1 MSFLRALDI
10 AGSGVTAQKQRI
22 DVITENI
29 TNKDTTRTAQG
40 GPYRRK
46 LSVFQERAGGV
57 TNQTPFKKEWV
68 QSEGSSFES
77 VLSRARAKQAPG
89 VQVVEIIEDESAL
102 VPRYDPTHPDADENG
117 YVMMPNVDNT
127 EEMIDLIAASRSY
140 DANVTAFNSIKAM
153 AVKALEIGK

>member
-1 MSFLRALDI
+1 MSFLRSLDI
-10 AGSGVTAQKQRI
+10 AGSGITAQKQRI

-29 TNKDTTRTAQG
+29 TNKDTTRTQQG

-46 LSVFQERAGGV
+46 LAVFKSRASASGSP
-57 TNQTPFKKEWV
+57 TPFRKEWV
-68 QSEGSSFES
+68 NTQGSSF
-77 VLSRARAKQAPG
+77 SRALDAESAKLSPG
-89 VQVVEIIEDESAL
+89 VEVTRIIEDESAL
-102 VPRYDPTHPDADENG
+102 VPRYDPSHPDADENG

-127 EEMIDLIAASRSY
+127 EEMIDLLAATRSY